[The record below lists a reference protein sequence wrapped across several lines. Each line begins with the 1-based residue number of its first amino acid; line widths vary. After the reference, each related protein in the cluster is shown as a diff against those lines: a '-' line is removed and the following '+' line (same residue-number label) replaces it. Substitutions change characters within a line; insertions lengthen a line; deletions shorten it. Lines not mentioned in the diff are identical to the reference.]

1 VERDIDDGLVDE
13 VIVAEANIRLAAN
26 ARDVVH
32 FDALCFALHRTPQS
46 SARRMHSSALREKL
60 LPARPMVNRQRPLL
74 DDPSGTFDE

>member
-1 VERDIDDGLVDE
+1 
-13 VIVAEANIRLAAN
+13 
-26 ARDVVH
+26 
-32 FDALCFALHRTPQS
+32 LCFALHRTPQS